1 MPRTGR
7 PKVKINWKLVENM
20 LMIQCTQKE
29 IAGVLEISHD
39 TLERACKRDHKLD
52 WSTYSEMHLSKGHT
66 SLRRSIWLKAV
77 EGGNTTM
84 LIFLAKAYLG
94 LRDGYTGNTTVAVNE
109 NGQSKEVVIYET
121 QFSTPFETEDA

>member
-7 PKVKINWKLVENM
+7 PKVEINWKLVEQ
-20 LMIQCTQKE
+20 LLTIQCTTEE
-29 IAGVLEISHD
+29 IAGIIGTSHD
-39 TLERACKRDHKLD
+39 TIERACRREHKMAWED
-52 WSTYSEMHLSKGHT
+52 YSKMHLSRGHS
-66 SLRRSIWLKAV
+66 SLRRRIWKKAIE
-77 EGGNTTM
+77 EGNNTM

-121 QFSTPFETEDA
+121 QFSTPFETEDS